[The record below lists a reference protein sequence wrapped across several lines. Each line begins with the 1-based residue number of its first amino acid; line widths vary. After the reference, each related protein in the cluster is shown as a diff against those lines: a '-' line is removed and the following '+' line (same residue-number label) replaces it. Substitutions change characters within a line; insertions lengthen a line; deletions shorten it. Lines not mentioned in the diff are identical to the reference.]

1 MLCDGE
7 NFVVEEVFGD
17 GGGSFVVV
25 AVLDAATLGIDSR
38 RADDDDGK
46 SFELVVFDVVV
57 VVVVVVVV
65 EVVLEV
71 AVLVISNLFAVDVVV
86 TSVAVTADS
95 LL

>member
-46 SFELVVFDVVV
+46 RFELVVFDVV

-86 TSVAVTADS
+86 PSVAVTADS
-95 LL
+95 LS

>member
-17 GGGSFVVV
+17 EGGSFVVV
-25 AVLDAATLGIDSR
+25 AVLDAATLGIDI

-86 TSVAVTADS
+86 LSVAVTADS

>member
-57 VVVVVVVV
+57 VVVVVVV

-86 TSVAVTADS
+86 PSVAVTADS

>member
-1 MLCDGE
+1 LLCDGE

-25 AVLDAATLGIDSR
+25 AVLDAATLGIDN

-71 AVLVISNLFAVDVVV
+71 AVLVISN
-86 TSVAVTADS
+86 
-95 LL
+95 

>member
-7 NFVVEEVFGD
+7 NLVVEEVFGD

-25 AVLDAATLGIDSR
+25 AVLDAATLGIDI

-57 VVVVVVVV
+57 VVVVVVV

-71 AVLVISNLFAVDVVV
+71 AVLVISN
-86 TSVAVTADS
+86 
-95 LL
+95 

>member
-7 NFVVEEVFGD
+7 NLVVEEVFGD

-25 AVLDAATLGIDSR
+25 AVLDAATLGIDI

-71 AVLVISNLFAVDVVV
+71 AVLVISN
-86 TSVAVTADS
+86 
-95 LL
+95 

>member
-46 SFELVVFDVVV
+46 SFELVVFVV

-86 TSVAVTADS
+86 PSVAVTADS

>member
-1 MLCDGE
+1 MI
-7 NFVVEEVFGD
+7 EEVFGD

-25 AVLDAATLGIDSR
+25 AVLDAATLGIDN

-57 VVVVVVVV
+57 VVVVVVV

-71 AVLVISNLFAVDVVV
+71 AVLVISN
-86 TSVAVTADS
+86 
-95 LL
+95 

>member
-25 AVLDAATLGIDSR
+25 AVLDAATLGIDI

-95 LL
+95 LS

>member
-46 SFELVVFDVVV
+46 RFELVVFDVV

-86 TSVAVTADS
+86 PSVAVTADS